1 MSSRYDVF
9 VSYAEA
15 DRSWVEGFLLA
26 AFDEANVRY
35 QHERNFTL
43 GAPRLDEMQRAVRE
57 SGYTLLV
64 LSPAYFAD
72 GSNAFIDLLAQTYG
86 LETATWPVIPLK
98 LRQVDLPPRL
108 AILQGLDWTDTAE
121 RTRQIEQLCRELGHP
136 PLPPPPP
143 PACPYVGMAP
153 LSEED
158 RDRFFGRDQE
168 LQELRQRLRLHP
180 FLAVIG
186 PSGSGKS
193 SLVHA
198 GLIPSLRQH
207 GLFGSGPW
215 VTRTL
220 RPGPAPLT
228 ALAAALDGEP
238 DRPVSAIRELLSQH
252 GEKAQLLLIV
262 DQFEELFTVTEAG
275 AERFQELLLS
285 LTELPRC
292 RVVVTARADFYPQL
306 MASPLWP
313 LIQAH
318 RMEVL
323 PLDGDALRQAIMRP
337 AENVHVFVET
347 ALVERLVADAA
358 GEPGVLPLIQETLVL
373 LWERLEWRLLP
384 LSAYE
389 SLVMMPRDAYGRSP
403 GRTGLQV
410 ALARRAD
417 ATMAELTPTQQ
428 ATARRVLLRLV
439 QFGEGR
445 DDVRRQQPIAS
456 LRSSSDQ
463 PGDFERTL
471 DHLTKRRLLTATGQ
485 ERDGA
490 TMIDLS
496 HEALITGWPDFQAW
510 IGERR
515 AAEETRRRLEAKAA
529 EWVRLG
535 RGTGGLLDEVELLE
549 AERWLASLDAAEV
562 GFDASLPELAEAS
575 RSAIEHDRR
584 EREAAQQREL
594 TQARELAAEQQR
606 RAEVQA
612 RSARSLRRLLGVL
625 GLVLLL
631 TIGAAGLA
639 VLAQRRADE
648 RARFANSRAL
658 ANRARI
664 LAGPQL
670 VTGLLLAL
678 EADRLQ
684 PTVEAR
690 SSLLAALERNP
701 RVTAFLHGH
710 TSSVAAIAVDPDGR
724 MLATGSADNTVRRWD
739 LGRGTPIEPPLTGPT
754 KPVGTVAFSP
764 DGGTIAAGSVDGL
777 VWRWDARSGQPIGA
791 PLPGRVDRVRTVA
804 FSPDGRTLAWA
815 GEDGRIV
822 LWDVGTGQVAR
833 TLDSDGKPVYSFA
846 FSPDGRTLASGGDD
860 KTIQLWDPRTGR
872 RLGAPLRGHRERI
885 RAVAFSPDGR
895 ILASGGD
902 DRTVMLWD
910 ARTRKPIGGPLAGH
924 RQRVFGLAFSP
935 DGRILASAGRDHV
948 ILLWDPRTGR
958 RLGAPLTGHT
968 ESVRGVVFG
977 KDGTLASVSNDH
989 TVILWDLDRRERLG
1003 TRVAGEAGPLNAVAI
1018 SPDNHLLV
1026 AGADDFT
1033 IRRWDARTYA
1043 PIGPPLRGHRYEVTS
1058 VAFSPP
1064 DGQTIASGGWEG
1076 RVLLW
1081 DAKTGRLRATLPGHY
1096 PHAVFAVA
1104 FTPDGKILASGGAD
1118 GTVRLWDAR
1127 SGQPLGAPLRGHTD
1141 RVLSLAFD
1149 PHDSNKLASGG
1160 WDRRIWL
1167 WDLGDPQRRGEQLT
1181 APTSPV
1187 YALAFGPGNRLLA
1200 GTADGAVA
1208 SWDLTKG
1215 RQQSVPAAQLGGHTD
1230 EVHAIAL
1237 SPDGRTL
1244 ASGGAD
1250 GSVILWDLATSQQL
1264 GDPIAAHSEG
1274 VRSLA
1279 FSGDGRT
1286 LASAGADGDVV
1297 VWDVDFRSWQARA
1310 CRIANRSL
1318 YRQEWE
1324 LVELPAQHD
1333 PACAERSAGT
1343 GAPG

>member
-1 MSSRYDVF
+1 MASRYDVF

-35 QHERNFTL
+35 HHERDFPL
-43 GAPRLDEMQRAVRE
+43 GAPLLQEMQRAVSE
-57 SGYTLLV
+57 SEYTLLV

-72 GSNAFIDLLAQTYG
+72 GSAEFIDLLAQTYG

-98 LRQVDLPPRL
+98 LRQVTPPPRL
-108 AILQGLDWTDTAE
+108 RMLKGLDWTDPRE
-121 RTRQIEQLCRELGHP
+121 RAGQVEELCQALGHRAR
-136 PLPPPPP
+136 PPPPP

-158 RDRFFGRDQE
+158 HDRFFGRDQE

-186 PSGSGKS
+186 PSGTGKS

-198 GLIPSLRQH
+198 GLIPSLREH
-207 GLFGSGPW
+207 GLFGVGPW

-220 RPGPAPLT
+220 RPGPAPLA
-228 ALAAALDGEP
+228 ALADAVGGEP

-252 GEKAQLLLIV
+252 GQDAQLLLVV
-262 DQFEELFTVTEAG
+262 DQFEELFTVTETG

-285 LTELPRC
+285 LAELPTC
-292 RVVVTARADFYPQL
+292 RVVVTARADFYAQL
-306 MASPLWP
+306 MASTLWP

-337 AENVHVFVET
+337 AENLHVFVET

-358 GEPGVLPLIQETLVL
+358 GEPGVLPLVQETLVL

-389 SLVMMPRDAYGRSP
+389 SLVTMPRGAYGSRP
-403 GRTGLQV
+403 DRTGLQV
-410 ALARRAD
+410 ALAQRAD
-417 ATMAELTPTQQ
+417 ATMAELTPAQQ

-456 LRSSSDQ
+456 LRSGSDQ

-471 DHLTKRRLLTATGQ
+471 DHLTRRRLLTATGG
-485 ERDGA
+485 EEDGA
-490 TMIDLS
+490 ALIDLS

-515 AAEETRRRLEAKAA
+515 AAEQTRRRLEAKAA

-535 RGTGGLLDEVELLE
+535 RGAGGLLDEVELLE
-549 AERWLASLDAAEV
+549 AERWLASPDAAEV
-562 GFDASLPELAEAS
+562 GFDASLPELTEAS
-575 RSAIEHDRR
+575 RAAIEHDRR
-584 EREAAQQREL
+584 DREAAQQREL
-594 TQARELAAEQQR
+594 AQARELAAEQQR

-631 TIGAAGLA
+631 TIGAAGFA
-639 VLAQRRADE
+639 VRAQRQADE
-648 RARFANSRAL
+648 RARRANSRAL
-658 ANRARI
+658 ANRART

-670 VTGLLLAL
+670 ATGLLLAL

-701 RVTAFLHGH
+701 RVTAFLNGH
-710 TSSVAAIAVDPDGR
+710 TSFVAAVAADPDGR

-739 LGRGTPIEPPLTGPT
+739 LRNGTPIEPPLTGPT
-754 KPVGTVAFSP
+754 QPVGTVAFSP
-764 DGGTIAAGSVDGL
+764 DGGTIAAGGVDGL

-815 GEDGRIV
+815 GEDGRII
-822 LWDVGTGQVAR
+822 LWDVGAGQVAR
-833 TLDSDGKPVYSFA
+833 TLDSNGKRLYSFA

-860 KTIQLWDPRTGR
+860 KTVLLWDPRTGR
-872 RLGAPLRGHRERI
+872 RIGAPLRGHSQPI

-895 ILASGGD
+895 TLASAGE

-910 ARTRKPIGGPLAGH
+910 ARTRKAVGDPLAGH

-935 DGRILASAGRDHV
+935 DGRMLASAGRDHV

-958 RLGAPLTGHT
+958 RLGTPLTGHT
-968 ESVRGVVFG
+968 ESVRGVVFA
-977 KDGTLASVSNDH
+977 KDGSLASASNDR
-989 TVILWDLDRRERLG
+989 TVVLWDVDRRQRLG
-1003 TRVAGEAGPLNAVAI
+1003 RRLAGDAGPLNAVAI
-1018 SPDNHLLV
+1018 SPDSRLLV
-1026 AGADDFT
+1026 AGADDAT
-1033 IRRWDARTYA
+1033 IRRWDWRTHA
-1043 PIGPPLRGHRYEVTS
+1043 PIDPPLRGHRYLVTS

-1081 DAKTGRLRATLPGHY
+1081 DAKTGRLRATLPGHDG
-1096 PHAVFAVA
+1096 HAVFAVA
-1104 FTPDGKILASGGAD
+1104 FSPDGKTLASGGAD

-1127 SGQPLGAPLRGHTD
+1127 SGRPLGGPLRGHTN

-1149 PHDSNKLASGG
+1149 PDGGTLASGSL
-1160 WDRRIWL
+1160 DRRIWL
-1167 WDLGDPQRRGEQLT
+1167 WDLGHPQRRGEPLT
-1181 APTSPV
+1181 TATSPIN
-1187 YALAFGPGNRLLA
+1187 ALTFGPDGKLLA
-1200 GTADGAVA
+1200 GTSDDVVA

-1215 RQQSVPAAQLGGHTD
+1215 RHQSLPAAQLGGHTD
-1230 EVHAIAL
+1230 EVHTVAL
-1237 SPDGRTL
+1237 SPDGSTL
-1244 ASGGAD
+1244 ASGGRD
-1250 GSVILWDLATSQQL
+1250 GSVILWDLPTRQQL
-1264 GDPIAAHSEG
+1264 GDPIAAHAEG

-1297 VWDVDFRSWQARA
+1297 VWDVDFTSWQARA
-1310 CRIANRSL
+1310 CRIANRGL

-1324 LVELPAQHD
+1324 LVGLAPQDD

-1343 GAPG
+1343 GARG

>member
-1 MSSRYDVF
+1 
-9 VSYAEA
+9 
-15 DRSWVEGFLLA
+15 
-26 AFDEANVRY
+26 
-35 QHERNFTL
+35 
-43 GAPRLDEMQRAVRE
+43 
-57 SGYTLLV
+57 
-64 LSPAYFAD
+64 
-72 GSNAFIDLLAQTYG
+72 
-86 LETATWPVIPLK
+86 
-98 LRQVDLPPRL
+98 
-108 AILQGLDWTDTAE
+108 
-121 RTRQIEQLCRELGHP
+121 
-136 PLPPPPP
+136 
-143 PACPYVGMAP
+143 
-153 LSEED
+153 
-158 RDRFFGRDQE
+158 
-168 LQELRQRLRLHP
+168 
-180 FLAVIG
+180 
-186 PSGSGKS
+186 
-193 SLVHA
+193 
-198 GLIPSLRQH
+198 LIPSLQEH
-207 GLFGSGPW
+207 GLYGSGPW

-220 RPGPAPLT
+220 RPGPTPLD

-252 GEKAQLLLIV
+252 GEKAQLLLVV
-262 DQFEELFTVTEAG
+262 DQFEELFTVTEEG

-292 RVVVTARADFYPQL
+292 RVVVTVRADFYPQL

-313 LIQAH
+313 LVQAH

-337 AENVHVFVET
+337 AENLHVFVET
-347 ALVERLVADAA
+347 ALVERLIADAA
-358 GEPGVLPLIQETLVL
+358 GEPGVLPLVQETLVL

-389 SLVMMPRDAYGRSP
+389 SLVTMPRGAYGGPP

-417 ATMAELTPTQQ
+417 ATMAELTPAQQ

-445 DDVRRQQPIAS
+445 DDVRRQQPVAS
-456 LRSSSDQ
+456 LRSGSDQ

-471 DHLTKRRLLTATGQ
+471 DHLTSRRLLTATGE
-485 ERDGA
+485 ERDAA

-515 AAEETRRRLEAKAA
+515 AAEETRRRLEAKAS

-549 AERWLASLDAAEV
+549 AERWLATPDAAEV
-562 GFDASLPELAEAS
+562 GFDASLPELAQAS
-575 RSAIEHDRR
+575 RAAIERDRR
-584 EREAAQQREL
+584 DREAAQLRQL

-631 TIGAAGLA
+631 TIGAAGFA
-639 VLAQRRADE
+639 VRAERQAEERTRR
-648 RARFANSRAL
+648 ANSRAL
-658 ANRARI
+658 ANRART

-670 VTGLLLAL
+670 ATGLLLAL

-710 TSSVAAIAVDPDGR
+710 TSFVAAVAVAPDGR

-739 LGRGTPIEPPLTGPT
+739 LSTGTPIEPPLTGPT
-754 KPVGTVAFSP
+754 QPVGTVAFSP
-764 DGGTIAAGSVDGL
+764 DGGTIAAGGADGL

-822 LWDVGTGQVAR
+822 LWDVGAGQVAR
-833 TLDSDGKPVYSFA
+833 TLDANGKRLYSF
-846 FSPDGRTLASGGDD
+846 
-860 KTIQLWDPRTGR
+860 
-872 RLGAPLRGHRERI
+872 
-885 RAVAFSPDGR
+885 VFSPDGR

-902 DRTVMLWD
+902 DRT
-910 ARTRKPIGGPLAGH
+910 
-924 RQRVFGLAFSP
+924 
-935 DGRILASAGRDHV
+935 

-968 ESVRGVVFG
+968 ESVRGVVFA
-977 KDGTLASVSNDH
+977 KDGTLASASNDR
-989 TVILWDLDRRERLG
+989 TVVLWDVDRRQRLG
-1003 TRVAGEAGPLNAVAI
+1003 RRIAGGAGPLNAVAV
-1018 SPDNHLLV
+1018 SPDNRLLV
-1026 AGADDFT
+1026 AGADDST
-1033 IRRWDARTYA
+1033 IRRWDWRTHT
-1043 PIGPPLRGHRYEVTS
+1043 PIAPPLRGHRYEVTS
-1058 VAFSPP
+1058 VAFSP

-1076 RVLLW
+1076 RILLW
-1081 DAKTGRLRATLPGHY
+1081 DARTGRLRATLPGHE
-1096 PHAVFAVA
+1096 PHAVLAVA
-1104 FTPDGKILASGGAD
+1104 FSPDGRTVASGGAD
-1118 GTVRLWDAR
+1118 KTVRLWDAP
-1127 SGQPLGAPLRGHTD
+1127 SGQPLGTPLRGHTN

-1149 PHDSNKLASGG
+1149 PHDGDRLASGG
-1160 WDRRIWL
+1160 LDRTIWL
-1167 WDLGDPQRRGEQLT
+1167 WDIGDPQRPGEQLT
-1181 APTSPV
+1181 DATSPV
-1187 YALAFGPGNRLLA
+1187 YTLAFGPRDRLRDRLLA
-1200 GTADGAVA
+1200 GTADDVVAV
-1208 SWDLTKG
+1208 WDIAKG
-1215 RQQSVPAAQLGGHTD
+1215 RHQSLPATQLGGHTD
-1230 EVHAIAL
+1230 EVHAVAL
-1237 SPDGRTL
+1237 SPDGQTL

-1250 GSVILWDLATSQQL
+1250 GSVILWDLPTSQQL
-1264 GDPIAAHSEG
+1264 GDPIAAHSDG

-1310 CRIANRSL
+1310 CRIANRGL
-1318 YRQEWE
+1318 YRREWE
-1324 LVELPAQHD
+1324 LVGLPPQDD
-1333 PACAERSAGT
+1333 PVCAERSAGT
-1343 GAPG
+1343 GARG